1 MYEIAH
7 TLGQPL
13 SVVLEM
19 TSDEFTHWFTFL
31 RIKFADKGSKH
42 GRQRNNLKHPR
53 QKPHKA
59 SV

>member
-1 MYEIAH
+1 MYEVAY

-42 GRQRNNLKHPR
+42 GRQRNNP
-53 QKPHKA
+53 KA
-59 SV
+59 SGKRSNRPGV